1 MGGIGEFKKIIS
13 QHKKELENRF
23 NVEKIGLF
31 GSYIRGEEDEESDL
45 DILVEFKEPISL
57 FEFMDLEEYLGK
69 ILKIKVDVVSKKGL
83 NPYIGERIL
92 NEVVYI

>member
-1 MGGIGEFKKIIS
+1 MEFKKIIS
-13 QHKKELENRF
+13 QHRKELENRF

-31 GSYIRGEEDEESDL
+31 GSYVRGEESEESDL

-57 FEFMDLEEYLGK
+57 FEFMELEEYLEE

-83 NPYIGERIL
+83 NPYIGEQIL
-92 NEVVYI
+92 NEVVYV

>member
-1 MGGIGEFKKIIS
+1 MGGIMEFKKIIS
-13 QHKKELENRF
+13 QHRKELENRF

-31 GSYIRGEEDEESDL
+31 GSYVRGEESEESDL

-57 FEFMDLEEYLGK
+57 FEFMELEEYLEE

-83 NPYIGERIL
+83 NPYIGEQIL
-92 NEVVYI
+92 NEVVYV